1 MKTLSRW
8 LSSMGAVAVFAALG
22 FQGASAQGVTANGVV
37 YSQFQ
42 YQLADS
48 ANHASAFDVK
58 RAYLDFKKTWDGG
71 IQTRVTADLYRDANG
86 SLNYRLKYAYFAWTP
101 ENSPLTLKFG
111 QIHTPWLDWEEGLW
125 DYRMQG
131 TMPLERAHYQASS
144 DLGAGVDGAWG
155 QQKFNMQAVIVN
167 GEGYHGAE
175 GDQHKDVAV
184 RGSLRLLS
192 SDDGG
197 SRGGLRVTGMVHR
210 GATTGGGTRNRL
222 IGMLSYK
229 SKLYTLAGEYIKT
242 ADSKTSADPDV
253 KGSVY
258 SLYGVAHVPDSKV
271 AFLGR
276 VDVWDPNVDVAS
288 DKQTRFIG
296 GVSYQL
302 SSQVRLL
309 LDLDHVSYQGAAPSA
324 AAAAQRSTLLF
335 QTQFVF

>member
-1 MKTLSRW
+1 MSRW
-8 LSSMGAVAVFAALG
+8 LTSLGMVAVLAALG
-22 FQGASAQGVTANGVV
+22 APGASAQGLTANGVV

-58 RAYLDFKKTWDGG
+58 RAYLDFKGKFDGG
-71 IQTRVTADLYRDANG
+71 IQTRVTADLYRDSNG

-101 ENSPLTLKFG
+101 ENSPVTLKFG
-111 QIHTPWLDWEEGLW
+111 QIHTVWLDWEEGLW

-131 TMPLERAHYQASS
+131 TMPLERAGYSASS

-155 QQKFNMQAVIVN
+155 QQKLNMQFAIVN

-175 GDQHKDVAV
+175 GDQHKDVEMRA
-184 RGSLRLLS
+184 SFRLLG

-197 SRGGLRVTGMVHR
+197 SRGGLRVTGMGHL
-210 GATTGGGTRNRL
+210 GATTGGGTRNRW

-229 SKLYTLAGEYIKT
+229 SKLYTLAAQGARVT
-242 ADSKTSADPDV
+242 NSASSTDPDV
-253 KGSVY
+253 KATFESV
-258 SLYGVAHVPDSKV
+258 YGVARVPDSKV
-271 AFLGR
+271 AFLAR
-276 VDVWDPNVDVAS
+276 VDLWDPNTATAN

-302 SSQVRLL
+302 SPQVRLL
-309 LDLDHVSYQGAAPSA
+309 LDLDHVSYEGGPPSP